1 MCTGIKGLF
10 CCHFFFLFYFFFWG
24 EGGGDLSLLE
34 ISNLNSGQNERCDL
48 PVEVGCAM
56 FLSFYTGLHLGTPP
70 YTGCAFEEELIT

>member
-1 MCTGIKGLF
+1 M
-10 CCHFFFLFYFFFWG
+10 
-24 EGGGDLSLLE
+24 GGGDLSLLE

-70 YTGCAFEEELIT
+70 YTRCAVEEELIT